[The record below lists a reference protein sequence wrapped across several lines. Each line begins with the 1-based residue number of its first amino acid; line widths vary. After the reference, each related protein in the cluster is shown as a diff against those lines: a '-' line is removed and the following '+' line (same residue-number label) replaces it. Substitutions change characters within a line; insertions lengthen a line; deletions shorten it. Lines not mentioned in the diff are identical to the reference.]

1 MSLGINN
8 TFNQYDDLN
17 ASPLRNLEFII
28 TSGDELL
35 EDHPSQVNVLINEL
49 KWAIPQAQTTLNQMK
64 NLLAQFPLPSYCLK
78 ISTDCTFHDNGR
90 ILNYTTTGDPFVVN
104 QGTQWE
110 REIPGLTT
118 IIIHDE
124 KGNFE
129 SKEHRYGSARESVT
143 HYYEGTSLQKN
154 YTRYYTDGTNQT
166 HTAWYNNPENT
177 INKHY
182 DWGSGGGKVYSFED
196 SDSQNPGTTTLEIY
210 YWDDGNI
217 KSSVTKDYGRQPHI
231 LCITVVGDSDPCAP
245 EYFVKDWAN

>member
-35 EDHPSQVNVLINEL
+35 EDHPSQVNGLINDL

-124 KGNFE
+124 KGNV
-129 SKEHRYGSARESVT
+129 KTTEHKYGDVRDTYTEYHPNSPVI
-143 HYYEGTSLQKN
+143 KN
-154 YTRYYTDGTNQT
+154 YMEYRADGTKMYQSQQT
-166 HTAWYNNPENT
+166 DPDLRSY
-177 INKHY
+177 K
-182 DWGSGGGKVYSFED
+182 D
-196 SDSQNPGTTTLEIY
+196 Y
-210 YWDDGNI
+210 YFWDDGIAEKGIQVYGEDVVNPSKQCEN
-217 KSSVTKDYGRQPHI
+217 KSGMQT
-231 LCITVVGDSDPCAP
+231 PCTSKY
-245 EYFVKDWAN
+245 YFDKFLHPRE